1 MYLNQLQNNQ
11 NELSL
16 FYSLLRIMALSENIS
31 SVDLLQ
37 QNENTHLLRK
47 FSDYQLRLINKDL
60 EKMRKAFNSLVE
72 PKIVGKV
79 INIFTS
85 GEGNKEEHEEV
96 NLELSQSEINHAL
109 IHFYK
114 NILTNK
120 EYKKFSDIVLETS
133 NYPIPEISAINE
145 TNQWLE
151 SSINAVFEFYKN
163 DAEFINNKILE
174 GIRENKINA
183 LTFDKGKIKEFLL
196 SLSDIKHEIIT
207 ELVNNVNK
215 LDSFN
220 SLNLLTKQQK
230 KIFIFNLQLVFSSK
244 EKLSE
249 YSNSILKAICQAM
262 ELDIE
267 YLDELWDA
275 AKNLSTALDY
285 ADELIYE

>member
-11 NELSL
+11 NELSF
-16 FYSLLRIMALSENIS
+16 FYSLLRIMALSENIN

-47 FSDYQLRLINKDL
+47 FSDYQLRLISKDL
-60 EKMRKAFNSLVE
+60 GKMRKAFNSLVE

-79 INIFTS
+79 RNIFTS
-85 GEGNKEEHEEV
+85 GEDNKEEHEEV
-96 NLELSQSEINHAL
+96 HLELSQSEINQAL

-133 NYPIPEISAINE
+133 NYPMPEISAINE

-196 SLSDIKHEIIT
+196 SLSDIKHKIIT

-215 LDSFN
+215 LESFN

-249 YSNSILKAICQAM
+249 YSNSILKAICQTM
-262 ELDIE
+262 GLDIE

>member
-16 FYSLLRIMALSENIS
+16 FYSLLRIIALSENIN

-37 QNENTHLLRK
+37 QNENTHLLQK

-60 EKMRKAFNSLVE
+60 EKIGKAFNSLVE

-96 NLELSQSEINHAL
+96 NLELSQSEINQAL

-133 NYPIPEISAINE
+133 NSPIPEISAINE

-183 LTFDKGKIKEFLL
+183 LTFDKRKIKEFLL

-215 LDSFN
+215 LESFN

-249 YSNSILKAICQAM
+249 YSNSILKAICQAI

>member
-16 FYSLLRIMALSENIS
+16 FYSLLRIMALSENIN

-47 FSDYQLRLINKDL
+47 FSSYQLRIISKDL

-79 INIFTS
+79 RNIFTS
-85 GEGNKEEHEEV
+85 SEGNKEEHEEV
-96 NLELSQSEINHAL
+96 HLELSQSEINQAL

-133 NYPIPEISAINE
+133 NYPIPEISAVNE

-196 SLSDIKHEIIT
+196 SLSDIKHKIIT

-215 LDSFN
+215 LESFN

-249 YSNSILKAICQAM
+249 YSNSILKAICQTM

>member
-1 MYLNQLQNNQ
+1 M
-11 NELSL
+11 
-16 FYSLLRIMALSENIS
+16 
-31 SVDLLQ
+31 
-37 QNENTHLLRK
+37 
-47 FSDYQLRLINKDL
+47 
-60 EKMRKAFNSLVE
+60 
-72 PKIVGKV
+72 
-79 INIFTS
+79 
-85 GEGNKEEHEEV
+85 
-96 NLELSQSEINHAL
+96 
-109 IHFYK
+109 
-114 NILTNK
+114 
-120 EYKKFSDIVLETS
+120 
-133 NYPIPEISAINE
+133 
-145 TNQWLE
+145 
-151 SSINAVFEFYKN
+151 
-163 DAEFINNKILE
+163 
-174 GIRENKINA
+174 RENKINA

-215 LDSFN
+215 LESFN

>member
-11 NELSL
+11 NELSF
-16 FYSLLRIMALSENIS
+16 FYSLLRIMALSENIN

-47 FSDYQLRLINKDL
+47 FSDYQLRLISKDL
-60 EKMRKAFNSLVE
+60 GKMRKAFNSLVE

-79 INIFTS
+79 RNIFTS
-85 GEGNKEEHEEV
+85 GEDNKEEHEEV
-96 NLELSQSEINHAL
+96 HLELSQSEINQTL

-133 NYPIPEISAINE
+133 NYPMPEISAINE

-183 LTFDKGKIKEFLL
+183 LAFDKGKIKEFLL
-196 SLSDIKHEIIT
+196 SLSDIKHKIIT

-215 LDSFN
+215 LESFN

-249 YSNSILKAICQAM
+249 YSNSILKAICQTM
-262 ELDIE
+262 GLDIE

>member
-16 FYSLLRIMALSENIS
+16 FYSLLRIMALSENIN

-96 NLELSQSEINHAL
+96 NLELSQSEINQAL

-133 NYPIPEISAINE
+133 NYPIPRNFGH
-145 TNQWLE
+145 Q
-151 SSINAVFEFYKN
+151 
-163 DAEFINNKILE
+163 
-174 GIRENKINA
+174 
-183 LTFDKGKIKEFLL
+183 
-196 SLSDIKHEIIT
+196 
-207 ELVNNVNK
+207 
-215 LDSFN
+215 
-220 SLNLLTKQQK
+220 
-230 KIFIFNLQLVFSSK
+230 
-244 EKLSE
+244 
-249 YSNSILKAICQAM
+249 
-262 ELDIE
+262 
-267 YLDELWDA
+267 
-275 AKNLSTALDY
+275 
-285 ADELIYE
+285 

>member
-16 FYSLLRIMALSENIS
+16 FYSLLRIMALSENIN

-37 QNENTHLLRK
+37 QNENTHLLQK

-60 EKMRKAFNSLVE
+60 EKIGKAFNSLVE

-96 NLELSQSEINHAL
+96 NLELSQSEINQAL

-133 NYPIPEISAINE
+133 NSPIPEISAINE

-183 LTFDKGKIKEFLL
+183 LTFDKRKIKEFLL

-215 LDSFN
+215 LESFN

-249 YSNSILKAICQAM
+249 YSNSILKAICQAI

>member
-11 NELSL
+11 NELSF
-16 FYSLLRIMALSENIS
+16 FYSLLRIMALSENIN

-47 FSDYQLRLINKDL
+47 FSNYQLRLISKDL
-60 EKMRKAFNSLVE
+60 GKMRKAFNSLVE

-79 INIFTS
+79 RNIFTS
-85 GEGNKEEHEEV
+85 GEDNKEEHEEV
-96 NLELSQSEINHAL
+96 HLELSQSEINQAL

-133 NYPIPEISAINE
+133 NYPMPEISAINE

-196 SLSDIKHEIIT
+196 SLSDIKHKIIT

-215 LDSFN
+215 LESFN

-249 YSNSILKAICQAM
+249 YSNSILKAICQTM
-262 ELDIE
+262 GLDIE

>member
-1 MYLNQLQNNQ
+1 MYLNQLQYNQ
-11 NELSL
+11 DELSI
-16 FYSLLRIMALSENIS
+16 FYSLVRIMALSENINS
-31 SVDLLQ
+31 IDLVQ

-85 GEGNKEEHEEV
+85 GESNKEEHEEIH
-96 NLELSQSEINHAL
+96 LDLSQSEINQTL

-114 NILTNK
+114 NILTNQ

-133 NYPIPEISAINE
+133 NYPIPELSAINE
-145 TNQWLE
+145 TNHWLE
-151 SSINAVFEFYKN
+151 SSINTIFELYKN

-174 GIRENKINA
+174 GMRENKINA
-183 LTFDKGKIKEFLL
+183 LTFDKEKTKEFLL
-196 SLSDIKHEIIT
+196 SLFDIKHKIII
-207 ELVNNVNK
+207 ELVNSVNK
-215 LDSFN
+215 LE
-220 SLNLLTKQQK
+220 K
-230 KIFIFNLQLVFSSK
+230 FNLQLIFSSK

-249 YSNSILKAICQAM
+249 HSNSILKAICKTM
-262 ELDIE
+262 ELDID

-275 AKNLSTALDY
+275 AKNLSISLDD

>member
-16 FYSLLRIMALSENIS
+16 FYSLLRIMALSENIN

-37 QNENTHLLRK
+37 QNENTHLLQK

-60 EKMRKAFNSLVE
+60 EKIGKAFNSLVE

-96 NLELSQSEINHAL
+96 NLELSQSEINQAL

-133 NYPIPEISAINE
+133 NSPIPEISAINE

-151 SSINAVFEFYKN
+151 SSINTVFEFYKN

-183 LTFDKGKIKEFLL
+183 LTFDKRKIKEFLL

-215 LDSFN
+215 LESFN

-249 YSNSILKAICQAM
+249 YSNSILKAICQAI

>member
-151 SSINAVFEFYKN
+151 SSIN